1 MNGFDWDIGTTNE
14 IAKKILP
21 RMGELKVPLIPEN
34 YQLWYEY
41 YMGNNKDLV
50 NDFNRLIESPESFTP
65 EMSLTLYNK
74 YFGDKKGNRL
84 IEKIQNETRTILK
97 NFLDQMLTT
106 NDMTSDYSLRLKS
119 YSEQLDIAAD
129 LSEIQEIIED
139 LKIETNE
146 MAGSTH
152 SLRNQLEE
160 ATAKANHLKEKLE
173 STTREALIDAVTGL
187 HNRKSFDM
195 RISVFY
201 EDFQKDGDPFSVIM
215 LDIDHFKKFNDKY
228 GHKVGDEV
236 LNHVGSIMRN
246 TLKGK
251 DFPARYGGEEFIVLL
266 PTTLLD
272 NACILAEQLRKNIF
286 MKKLKLTR
294 TGERIDTITVSLGVS
309 EIKPKDTV
317 DSLIERVDKA
327 LYLAK
332 NSGRNNYK
340 SEKDL

>member
-1 MNGFDWDIGTTNE
+1 MI
-14 IAKKILP
+14 
-21 RMGELKVPLIPEN
+21 
-34 YQLWYEY
+34 
-41 YMGNNKDLV
+41 
-50 NDFNRLIESPESFTP
+50 
-65 EMSLTLYNK
+65 
-74 YFGDKKGNRL
+74 
-84 IEKIQNETRTILK
+84 
-97 NFLDQMLTT
+97 
-106 NDMTSDYSLRLKS
+106 
-119 YSEQLDIAAD
+119 
-129 LSEIQEIIED
+129 
-139 LKIETNE
+139 
-146 MAGSTH
+146 
-152 SLRNQLEE
+152 
-160 ATAKANHLKEKLE
+160 
-173 STTREALIDAVTGL
+173 
-187 HNRKSFDM
+187 
-195 RISVFY
+195 
-201 EDFQKDGDPFSVIM
+201 
-215 LDIDHFKKFNDKY
+215 KY